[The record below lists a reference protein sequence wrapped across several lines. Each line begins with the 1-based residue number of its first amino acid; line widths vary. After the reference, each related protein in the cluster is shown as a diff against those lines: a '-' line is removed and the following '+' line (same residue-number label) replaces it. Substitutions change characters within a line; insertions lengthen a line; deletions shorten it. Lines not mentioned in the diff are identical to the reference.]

1 MGQKV
6 HPLGFRLGISQDS
19 VLPKNGVAMVLPGGA
34 ITASPSL
41 KRGRSSSFG
50 HAEPRQAEQTQQNAT
65 QLQNKSSFVSPSG
78 IRGSAVDM
86 RGYNSN
92 WYSKPKKY
100 SLNLQE
106 DFLIRKYL
114 LEKLQD
120 ANLSKIILSRQ
131 TEKILVEVHVGQ
143 PKIVTGEK
151 GLRLKELTQGLQKT
165 LMSSD
170 YSTSYK
176 GCSASYRNYT
186 AKPLDGN
193 IALDSELG
201 EASPCIGAEL
211 QTQLRHD
218 QDDGPN
224 QLEFSS
230 AQISKKIPSI
240 SFEVI
245 QINQPATDARLL
257 AKKIAEQL
265 EKRVAFRRVMKQ
277 TVQLARE
284 AGINGVKI
292 QIAGRLNGAEIAR
305 SEWVR
310 EGRVPLHSLSAKMDY
325 AQLGAQTIY
334 GTLGIKVWLF
344 TA

>member
-19 VLPKNGVAMVLPGGA
+19 ALACPKDQYGSNLKQNR
-34 ITASPSL
+34 ASLRP
-41 KRGRSSSFG
+41 
-50 HAEPRQAEQTQQNAT
+50 
-65 QLQNKSSFVSPSG
+65 VSE
-78 IRGSAVDM
+78 M

-151 GLRLKELTQGLQKT
+151 GSRLKELTQGLQKT
-165 LMSSD
+165 LMS
-170 YSTSYK
+170 
-176 GCSASYRNYT
+176 T
-186 AKPLDGN
+186 AKSQTKPNNSWWGETHRDA
-193 IALDSELG
+193 ALNSELPQSG
-201 EASPCIGAEL
+201 MSDPS
-211 QTQLRHD
+211 
-218 QDDGPN
+218 DDSFVQMPN
-224 QLEFSS
+224 KSNVKRT
-230 AQISKKIPSI
+230 INVRRTIPRI

-245 QINQPATDARLL
+245 QITQPATDARLL

-310 EGRVPLHSLSAKMDY
+310 EGRVPLHSLNAKMDY

>member
-1 MGQKV
+1 
-6 HPLGFRLGISQDS
+6 
-19 VLPKNGVAMVLPGGA
+19 
-34 ITASPSL
+34 
-41 KRGRSSSFG
+41 
-50 HAEPRQAEQTQQNAT
+50 
-65 QLQNKSSFVSPSG
+65 
-78 IRGSAVDM
+78 M

-165 LMSSD
+165 LMSRD
-170 YSTSYK
+170 YSTSYR
-176 GCSASYRNYT
+176 GCSASYRNYR

-201 EASPCIGAEL
+201 EASPCPSIGLGRAPC
-211 QTQLRHD
+211 QTQLGHD